1 MSRPVGAR
9 IVAICEVLDLYGAM
23 AAREVFDAME
33 GVELANVH
41 KYCHRAVGLR
51 LVSINRN
58 AYPATFKTI
67 PGWKEKLGR
76 PYIPPPAKRA
86 KSSIPRGVRIAS
98 VWALGAVA

>member
-33 GVELANVH
+33 GVELTNVH

-67 PGWKEKLGR
+67 PGWQEKLGR
-76 PYIPPPAKRA
+76 PYSPPMAKRSA
-86 KSSIPRGVRIAS
+86 SSIPRGVRVAS